1 MYPEGL
7 KGHLLSYENVN
18 GSSLGP
24 AAQGLLGFRVLG
36 LGLLGLLQSYHKS
49 YSLNP

>member
-7 KGHLLSYENVN
+7 KGHLLSYENQN

-24 AAQGLLGFRVLG
+24 AAQGLLGFWVLG
-36 LGLLGLLQSYHKS
+36 Y
-49 YSLNP
+49 